1 MKHWKIFTGIL
12 AAAAAALSCA
22 VTAVAAEAQPRIIL
36 RASGAANQYILRL
49 EDFSS
54 RFESAQF
61 DITIDDKVEAP
72 KVEWRDDSAAHF
84 QRIDTAQAGD
94 QTVLTVYI
102 DRLRPIANSGS
113 TELAAITFSKSL
125 PTEAFGAGAELIALD
140 GNQEETV
147 YASPA
152 LTVQGY
158 SGGDDDRDN
167 GVRDWDDVSGG
178 SSGSGDSKII
188 TVKLSPG
195 EYVSQEVFVRA
206 AEEKRNLRLDYGN
219 FIWTF
224 DTASGVNIPAGRIY
238 YDFSVE
244 KLDYRNLSAAVNGS
258 DLLQFEIA
266 YSGALPCKATLACRV
281 GDDHAGETVYL
292 AYYDEAAAGLSG
304 RGSAKVDADGWAAF
318 AMTHASSY
326 VISAKNLWPGPVQ
339 PETGGPGLP
348 IVSVTPED
356 QLTDVDLPP
365 EPVEEAPIPSQ
376 PEELPTNVTEP
387 EKTEGGD
394 WLIPTLLGVLI
405 LVVIASLVLL
415 TRASKKGRYGA

>member
-125 PTEAFGAGAELIALD
+125 PTDAFGAGAELIALD

-167 GVRDWDDVSGG
+167 GVRDWDDVTDK
-178 SSGSGDSKII
+178 GDGKTI
-188 TVKLSPG
+188 TLKLSPG
-195 EYVSQEVFVRA
+195 EFVSQEVFVRA
-206 AEEKRNLRLDYGN
+206 AEE
-219 FIWTF
+219 
-224 DTASGVNIPAGRIY
+224 
-238 YDFSVE
+238 
-244 KLDYRNLSAAVNGS
+244 
-258 DLLQFEIA
+258 
-266 YSGALPCKATLACRV
+266 
-281 GDDHAGETVYL
+281 
-292 AYYDEAAAGLSG
+292 
-304 RGSAKVDADGWAAF
+304 
-318 AMTHASSY
+318 
-326 VISAKNLWPGPVQ
+326 
-339 PETGGPGLP
+339 
-348 IVSVTPED
+348 
-356 QLTDVDLPP
+356 
-365 EPVEEAPIPSQ
+365 
-376 PEELPTNVTEP
+376 
-387 EKTEGGD
+387 
-394 WLIPTLLGVLI
+394 
-405 LVVIASLVLL
+405 
-415 TRASKKGRYGA
+415 

>member
-1 MKHWKIFTGIL
+1 M
-12 AAAAAALSCA
+12 
-22 VTAVAAEAQPRIIL
+22 
-36 RASGAANQYILRL
+36 
-49 EDFSS
+49 
-54 RFESAQF
+54 
-61 DITIDDKVEAP
+61 
-72 KVEWRDDSAAHF
+72 EWRDDSAAHF

-167 GVRDWDDVSGG
+167 GVRDWDDVTDK
-178 SSGSGDSKII
+178 GDGKTI
-188 TVKLSPG
+188 TLKLSPG
-195 EYVSQEVFVRA
+195 EFVSQEVFVRA
-206 AEEKRNLRLDYGN
+206 AEEKRNLRLDYGS

-224 DTASGVNIPAGRIY
+224 DTPSGVNIPAGRIY

-326 VISAKNLWPGPVQ
+326 VISAKNLWSGPVQ
-339 PETGGPGLP
+339 PETGGDAGGPAYRCGPAAGAGGGGPHPLPAGGAAHQRDGAGEDGGRGLADSHAAGGADP
-348 IVSVTPED
+348 CGD
-356 QLTDVDLPP
+356 RLPCAADTGQQKG
-365 EPVEEAPIPSQ
+365 PVRR
-376 PEELPTNVTEP
+376 
-387 EKTEGGD
+387 
-394 WLIPTLLGVLI
+394 LIPPISRT
-405 LVVIASLVLL
+405 
-415 TRASKKGRYGA
+415 